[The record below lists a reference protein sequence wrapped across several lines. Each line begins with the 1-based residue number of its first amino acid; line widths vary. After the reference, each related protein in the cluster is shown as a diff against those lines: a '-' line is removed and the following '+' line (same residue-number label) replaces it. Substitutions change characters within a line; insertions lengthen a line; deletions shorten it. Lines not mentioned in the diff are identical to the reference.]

1 MKHVNSGFTLI
12 ESAVTL
18 TIVSLLLFVGAQT
31 SARPKID
38 TQQWLATFQTY

>member
-38 TQQWLATFQTY
+38 TQ